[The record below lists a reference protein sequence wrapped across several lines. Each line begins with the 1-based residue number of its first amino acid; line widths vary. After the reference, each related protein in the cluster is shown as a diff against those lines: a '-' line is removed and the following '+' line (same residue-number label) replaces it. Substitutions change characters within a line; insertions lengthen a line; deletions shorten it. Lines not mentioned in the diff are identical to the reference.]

1 MRVPRLFIAGSVL
14 MLAHLA
20 TAPLQAQG
28 QLTPPTT
35 ATEQRPGGWTVTPS
49 LDYAFVWDSNVLFE
63 NVGSEIVGEGLHM
76 VKPNGV
82 VAFRDRRTEFDLQY
96 NGAFVQHP
104 TLTSLNSYD
113 QRLAV
118 NAMRQL
124 TRRTSWFA
132 RHSATVSPTTELVE
146 LVGVPF
152 TRLGVHRQD
161 VRTGVDTLL
170 GRNTTLG
177 TSYRFQWVDFKPTA
191 DDVQL
196 LAGGHNHGANISL
209 NHALSRRASL
219 TGEYDLQRATV
230 VGGGEFDIQ
239 NSWAGLE
246 YRFSELVQA
255 FGSLGVSRL
264 SGAEGMPA
272 RMGPSV
278 RVGVLRR
285 TPTAEVGV
293 LFNKSYAPNYGFG
306 GTTDNE
312 ELTARLRVPVGRRV
326 TTNLSVSWRRNEPL
340 DAGDGFFLRSL
351 WFYGSVGYLLNDWMR
366 VEAFSSSARQLS
378 DQPDGRINRYQLG
391 IQITAATT
399 ARIR

>member
-1 MRVPRLFIAGSVL
+1 MRAPRLLIAALALVLTHWSAGALRAQSVN
-14 MLAHLA
+14 
-20 TAPLQAQG
+20 TP
-28 QLTPPTT
+28 LTPL
-35 ATEQRPGGWTVTPS
+35 AEQRPGGWTVTPA
-49 LDYAFVWDSNVLFE
+49 LDYAFVWDSNVLFD
-63 NVGSEIVGEGLHM
+63 NVGSDIVGEGLHM
-76 VKPNGV
+76 IKPNGV
-82 VAFRDRRTEFDLQY
+82 VAFRDRRTEFDVQY
-96 NGAFVQHP
+96 YGAFVQHP

-124 TRRTSWFA
+124 SRRTSWFL
-132 RHSATVSPTTELVE
+132 RHSGTIAPTTELVE

-152 TRLGVHRQD
+152 TRLGVHRED
-161 VRTGVDTLL
+161 VRTGLETLL

-191 DDVQL
+191 DDVKI
-196 LAGGHNHGANISL
+196 LAGGHNHGANVSL
-209 NHALSRRASL
+209 SHALSRRASL

-230 VGGGEFDIQ
+230 TGGGRFDIQ

-246 YRFSELVQA
+246 FRLSELVQA
-255 FGSLGVSRL
+255 FGSVGVSRL
-264 SGAEGMPA
+264 SGAEGVPA

-285 TPTAEVGV
+285 TPAAEVGV

-312 ELTARLRVPVGRRV
+312 ELTGRLRVPIGPRV
-326 TTNLSVSWRRNEPL
+326 TANGSVSLRRNEPL
-340 DAGDGFFLRSL
+340 HAGDGFDLRSL
-351 WFYGSVGYLLNDWMR
+351 WFYGSVGYLVNDWMR
-366 VEAFSSSARQLS
+366 VEAFSSSARQMS

-391 IQITAATT
+391 IQVTAATT
-399 ARIR
+399 TRIR

>member
-1 MRVPRLFIAGSVL
+1 MRAPSFFIAAVVL
-14 MLAHLA
+14 MLGHLA
-20 TAPLQAQG
+20 AAPLQAQG
-28 QLTPPTT
+28 QITPMTT
-35 ATEQRPGGWTVTPS
+35 VAEQRPGGWTVTPA

-82 VAFRDRRTEFDLQY
+82 VTFRDRRTEFDLQY

-104 TLTSLNSYD
+104 TLSSLNSYD
-113 QRLAV
+113 QRWAI
-118 NAMRQL
+118 NAMRQVS
-124 TRRTSWFA
+124 RRTSWFA
-132 RHSATVSPTTELVE
+132 RHSATLAPTTDLVE

-177 TSYRFQWVDFKPTA
+177 GSYRFQWVDFKPTT
-191 DDVQL
+191 DDVL
-196 LAGGHNHGANISL
+196 VLAGGHNHGANLALS
-209 NHALSRRASL
+209 HALSRRVSV
-219 TGEYDLQRATV
+219 TGEYDVQRATV
-230 VGGGEFDIQ
+230 VGGGKFDIQ

-246 YRFSELVQA
+246 YRLSELVQA
-255 FGSLGVSRL
+255 SGGIGVSRL
-264 SGAEGMPA
+264 SGAEGTPA

-278 RVGVLRR
+278 RVEIARR
-285 TPTAEVGV
+285 TPSAEVGV

-312 ELTARLRVPVGRRV
+312 ELTARLRVPVGRRLV
-326 TTNLSVSWRRNEPL
+326 TNASVSLRRNEPL
-340 DAGDGFFLRSL
+340 YDGDSFFLRSL
-351 WFYGSVGYLLNDWMR
+351 WFYGSVGYLVNDWMR
-366 VEAFSSSARQLS
+366 VEAFSASARQMS